1 MLNSPLQFREAGM
14 RWAESSGE
22 SQGESWGD
30 FISRSGRGGLRRIGA
45 FLAKI
50 AVNLWSAAKFAA
62 SLLTGRTVA
71 PLFFKLAARNLFHD
85 RLRFAATITGIVF
98 SMVLVTVQMGLFVSF
113 RTMVTTMIDHAGA
126 DLWIMPLG
134 TKCFEDPALL
144 DERERFRALS
154 VEGVAEAVPVLVSFA
169 QWHVP
174 SGGTTPVLLIGSD
187 RNELS
192 LQPWN
197 IVAGDPSDL
206 ATPDAIAI
214 DRSYFER
221 LGTTGLGDT
230 VEIRDLRAKIR
241 LVTEGIRSFTTT
253 PFVFAPLDRARSY
266 AGIAPNKAT
275 YLLVRLQAGA
285 DAQTVRTRLNQSLA
299 KAEALTP
306 DAFRNRSRSFWLFG
320 TGAGAALFAGA
331 FLGMIVGV
339 IIVAQTLYASTKEF
353 ANEFAT
359 LRAIGSSSRYIYTVI
374 VIQALISAAVGF
386 GIAAAIGMII
396 VKVTADSALP
406 VLIPA
411 GLLAAL
417 FFLTVAMCVFS
428 AIAAIVHVMRTDP
441 AVVFTR

>member
-1 MLNSPLQFREAGM
+1 MTWGEFVSLSEREL
-14 RWAESSGE
+14 
-22 SQGESWGD
+22 
-30 FISRSGRGGLRRIGA
+30 RGGLRRVWEFISGTA
-45 FLAKI
+45 FYLR
-50 AVNLWSAAKFAA
+50 LAAKLAA
-62 SLLTGRTVA
+62 AVLTGRIIP
-71 PLFFKLAARNLFHD
+71 PLIFKLAARNLFHD

-98 SMVLVTVQMGLFVSF
+98 SMVLVSVQMGLFVSF
-113 RTMVTTMIDHAGA
+113 RTMVTTMIDHAPA

-154 VEGVAEAVPVLVSFA
+154 VPGVAEAVPVLVSFA
-169 QWHVP
+169 QWHIP

-187 RNELS
+187 RNELG

-197 IVAGDPSDL
+197 IVAGDPYDL
-206 ATPDAIAI
+206 AIPDAVAV

-241 LVTEGIRSFTTT
+241 LVTQGIRSFTTT
-253 PFVFAPLDRARSY
+253 PFVFTPLDRARTY
-266 AGIAPNKAT
+266 AGIPQNKAT

-285 DAQTVRTRLNQSLA
+285 NAESVRTRLNESLA

-306 DAFRNRSRSFWLFG
+306 DAFRSRSRSFWLFG

-331 FLGMIVGV
+331 LLGMIVGV
-339 IIVAQTLYASTKEF
+339 VIVAQTLYASTKEF
-353 ANEFAT
+353 SNEFAT

-374 VIQALISAAVGF
+374 IIQAFLSAAVGF
-386 GIAAAIGMII
+386 GIAVAIGIVI

-406 VLIPA
+406 VLIPG
-411 GLLAAL
+411 GLMVGL
-417 FFLTVAMCVFS
+417 FLLTVAMCVFS
-428 AIAAIVHVMRTDP
+428 AIAAIVHIMRTDS

>member
-1 MLNSPLQFREAGM
+1 MGR
-14 RWAESSGE
+14 GE
-22 SQGESWGD
+22 SRGVSSRESWGE
-30 FISRSGRGGLRRIGA
+30 FILLSGRGVLRRVGEFTTGTA
-45 FLAKI
+45 FYLQRTGQLAV
-50 AVNLWSAAKFAA
+50 AVLA
-62 SLLTGRTVA
+62 GRILV
-71 PLFFKLAARNLFHD
+71 PLIFKLAARNLFHD
-85 RLRFAATITGIVF
+85 RVRFAATITGIVF

-113 RTMVTTMIDHAGA
+113 RTMVTTMIDHAPA

-154 VEGVAEAVPVLVSFA
+154 VPGVAAAVPILVSFA
-169 QWHVP
+169 QWRVP

-197 IVAGDPSDL
+197 IVAGDPYDL
-206 ATPDAIAI
+206 ATPDAVAI

-241 LVTEGIRSFTTT
+241 LVTAGIRSFTTT
-253 PFVFAPLDRARSY
+253 PYVFTPLDRARTY
-266 AGIAPNKAT
+266 AGIPPNKAT

-285 DAQTVRTRLNQSLA
+285 DAQSVRTQLNQSLA

-306 DAFRNRSRSFWLFG
+306 EAFRSRSRSFWLFG

-331 FLGMIVGV
+331 LLGMIVGV

-359 LRAIGSSSRYIYTVI
+359 LRAIGSSSRYIYAVI
-374 VIQALISAAVGF
+374 IIQALISAAVGF
-386 GIAAAIGMII
+386 GIAAAIGMVI

-406 VLIPA
+406 VLIPT
-411 GLLAAL
+411 GLLVAL
-417 FFLTVAMCVFS
+417 FLLTVAMCVFS